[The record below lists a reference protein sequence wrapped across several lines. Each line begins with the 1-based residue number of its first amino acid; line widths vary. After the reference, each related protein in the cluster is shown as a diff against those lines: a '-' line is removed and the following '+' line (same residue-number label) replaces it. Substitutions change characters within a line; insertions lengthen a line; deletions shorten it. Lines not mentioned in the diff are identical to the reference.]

1 MQADPRGLKILHYP
15 NPVLRQATQS
25 IETITEE
32 VRAVADRMLQLMREA
47 GGLGLA
53 APQVGIRWRLFVAN
67 PTQQADDL
75 RIFVNPVLG
84 NPSKEMA
91 EHEEGCLSL
100 PQVTANIRRP
110 QRITI
115 EATDLDGH
123 ALCLTD
129 DQIPA
134 RVWQHETD
142 HLNGVLIIDRMSQID
157 RIANRRALRDLEKAA
172 GQ

>member
-1 MQADPRGLKILHYP
+1 MQADPRALKILHYP
-15 NPVLRQATQS
+15 NPVLRQAAQS
-25 IETITEE
+25 IETITDQ

-47 GGLGLA
+47 GGVGLA
-53 APQVGIRWRLFVAN
+53 APQVGLRWRLFVAN

-75 RIFVNPVLG
+75 GIFVNPVLG

-100 PQVTANIRRP
+100 PQVTAKIRRP

-123 ALCLTD
+123 ALRLTD
-129 DQIPA
+129 DQMPA